1 MVYKEKIKMDKK
13 EYDFYNKLL
22 SLDLEEMCED
32 ELEKE
37 KARKDDF
44 ISLFCIEFKNKNY
57 ITYDLI
63 SGNSNYFDNIVLFDE
78 NGNELSCSDCN
89 FEIGGFELFY
99 DNDIYQVEIEVI

>member
-37 KARKDDF
+37 DIDF
-44 ISLFCIEFKNKNY
+44 ISSVASLIALSLEITEKNKEK
-57 ITYDLI
+57 
-63 SGNSNYFDNIVLFDE
+63 GF
-78 NGNELSCSDCN
+78 
-89 FEIGGFELFY
+89 GGYLDGSYSRCRFTP
-99 DNDIYQVEIEVI
+99 